1 MVMSSP
7 YNIREGRNSYKEPMQ
22 QIGKE
27 RSVSFIYIYIYLLA
41 MLAWPPGNQVSSRDT
56 CMVDEKF
63 FNFSLFN

>member
-27 RSVSFIYIYIYLLA
+27 RSVSFIYIYIYTY
-41 MLAWPPGNQVSSRDT
+41 WQCWHGRQETR
-56 CMVDEKF
+56 
-63 FNFSLFN
+63 

>member
-27 RSVSFIYIYIYLLA
+27 KERIFHIYIYIYTY
-41 MLAWPPGNQVSSRDT
+41 WQCWHGRQETR
-56 CMVDEKF
+56 
-63 FNFSLFN
+63 